1 MPAAPALMT
10 ERRPARAA
18 ERKGSCLRRMSS
30 NHLRGGGGAGLEHK
44 KEVRATRSGRREGG
58 GEQGGNTRRR
68 SGLPGKDGEVI
79 SSVRSCWVRGAT
91 TYWGG

>member
-30 NHLRGGGGAGLEHK
+30 NHLRGGGGGAGLEHK
-44 KEVRATRSGRREGG
+44 KEVRATR
-58 GEQGGNTRRR
+58 
-68 SGLPGKDGEVI
+68 
-79 SSVRSCWVRGAT
+79 
-91 TYWGG
+91 

>member
-30 NHLRGGGGAGLEHK
+30 NHLRGGGG
-44 KEVRATRSGRREGG
+44 
-58 GEQGGNTRRR
+58 EQGWNTRRR
-68 SGLPGKDGEVI
+68 SGLPGKDGERGEG
-79 SSVRSCWVRGAT
+79 SRAGTQEGGQGCQVRTGR
-91 TYWGG
+91 